1 MQSTISICVPTFN
14 RATCL
19 ENLLN
24 NLLTIK
30 AAHGVDIEICI
41 SNNQSTDSTQQV
53 IEAWRQKLLLKVV
66 TQPTN
71 IGAAK
76 NVIEVTRL
84 VTGKWIL
91 IIGDDDEL
99 IATGFESLL
108 AFVHAADE
116 NDWILAGVANES
128 GDEHL
133 LGDLKPGLY
142 EAKRFRRVL
151 LRTGLYRYGFIGMH
165 IYPASLRQQF
175 FALSFQEAQSW
186 PHIALFLRHLKG
198 GRVRVLPG
206 SVVKQA
212 AGGNE
217 LYWNP
222 GDWVRISLRKIN
234 IIAEAR
240 KVMSNMRWFFY
251 WLMLRELYS
260 LEGIKSLIL
269 WKILEPT
276 DFRHRA
282 FREFS
287 SRYLLLGP
295 LASLATLHCAFLI
308 IVMSTPSFI
317 FHLAFLLQGKQDF
330 VQRHRALKE
339 KLGNFDGVK
348 RGL

>member
-1 MQSTISICVPTFN
+1 
-14 RATCL
+14 
-19 ENLLN
+19 
-24 NLLTIK
+24 
-30 AAHGVDIEICI
+30 
-41 SNNQSTDSTQQV
+41 
-53 IEAWRQKLLLKVV
+53 VV

-71 IGAAK
+71 IGATRNA
-76 NVIEVTRL
+76 IEVTRL
-84 VTGKWIL
+84 ATGKWIL

-99 IATGFESLL
+99 VASGFESLL
-108 AFVHAADE
+108 ALVHAADA

-128 GDEHL
+128 GNEHL

-165 IYPASLRQQF
+165 IFPASLRQQF

-186 PHIALFLRHLKG
+186 AHIALFLRHLKG
-198 GRVRVLPG
+198 GRVRVFPG

-222 GDWVRISLRKIN
+222 GDWVRISLGKIN

-240 KVMSNMRWFFY
+240 KVMSNMRWFFD

-260 LEGIKSLIL
+260 LESIKSLVL
-269 WKILEPT
+269 WKVLEPT

-282 FREFS
+282 FREFF

-295 LASLATLHCAFLI
+295 LALVATLHCAFLL
-308 IVMSTPSFI
+308 VVFSTPSFI
-317 FHLAFLLQGKQDF
+317 FHLVHRLAGKQDL
-330 VQRHRALKE
+330 VERHRARKE
-339 KLGNFDGVK
+339 KLGNFDGVR